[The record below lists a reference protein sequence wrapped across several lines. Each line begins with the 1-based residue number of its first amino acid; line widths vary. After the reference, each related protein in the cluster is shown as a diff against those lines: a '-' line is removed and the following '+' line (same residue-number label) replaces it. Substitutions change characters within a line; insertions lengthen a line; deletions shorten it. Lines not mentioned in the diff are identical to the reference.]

1 MLVHRLCQKFYPE
14 KTPSITDRLGDGAD
28 GEVFVLAEDPNKVIK
43 YCIAFEIPL
52 EPGKVLR
59 YLIDNPA
66 PTHAYVYEYVYL
78 GHINNHERDCYL
90 YYYTM
95 EKLLKISE
103 DEKKV
108 FHSIISHED
117 RNAGKNF
124 SSFKVKK
131 MLGGLSTGLDFDA
144 DKVIFFYDNCRKTQ
158 VDHLDIHVRNIM
170 KDAAGNF
177 KLIDFDR
184 ANLLEKN
191 NGKSE

>member
-1 MLVHRLCQKFYPE
+1 MLVHRLCLKFYHE
-14 KTPSITDRLGDGAD
+14 KTPAITDRLGDGAD
-28 GEVFVLAEDPNKVIK
+28 GEVFVLAEEPNKVIK
-43 YCIAFEIPL
+43 FCIAFEVPL
-52 EPGKVLR
+52 ESGKVLR

-66 PTHAYVYEYVYL
+66 LTHARVYEYVYL
-78 GHINNHERDCYL
+78 GHMFEHRDCYL

-108 FHSIISHED
+108 FHSIMSHED
-117 RNAGKNF
+117 RNADKNF

-131 MLGGLSTGLDFDA
+131 MLDGLSTGLDFDA
-144 DKVIFFYDNCRKTQ
+144 GRVIFFYDNCRKTQ

-170 KDAAGNF
+170 KDDAGNF

-191 NGKSE
+191 NG